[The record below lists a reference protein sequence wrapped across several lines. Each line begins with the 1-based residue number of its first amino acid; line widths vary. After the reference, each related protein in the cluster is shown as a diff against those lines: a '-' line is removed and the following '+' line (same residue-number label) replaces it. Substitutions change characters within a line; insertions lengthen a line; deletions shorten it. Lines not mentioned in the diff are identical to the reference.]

1 MAHRPD
7 TNRKLSMKCWL
18 IVIAIMFVII
28 NLVFYFGFDSSEE
41 SEPLID
47 LDNEDLLNMEK
58 NPDLEEE
65 MTISINP

>member
-1 MAHRPD
+1 MAHKPGPE
-7 TNRKLSMKCWL
+7 RKLSMKTRL
-18 IVIAIMFVII
+18 IFIAIMFVII

-47 LDNEDLLNMEK
+47 LDNENLLNMEK
-58 NPDLEEE
+58 NPDLEQE

>member
-1 MAHRPD
+1 MAHRPES
-7 TNRKLSMKCWL
+7 NKKLSMKTRL
-18 IVIAIMFVII
+18 IFIAIMFVII

-47 LDNEDLLNMEK
+47 IDEKNLLNFEK
-58 NPDLEEE
+58 NPDLEQE

>member
-7 TNRKLSMKCWL
+7 TNRKLSMKTRL

-47 LDNEDLLNMEK
+47 LDNENLLNMEK

>member
-1 MAHRPD
+1 MAHKPGPQ
-7 TNRKLSMKCWL
+7 RKLSMKTRL
-18 IVIAIMFVII
+18 IFIAIMFVII

-41 SEPLID
+41 SESLIGA
-47 LDNEDLLNMEK
+47 DNENLLNIEK

>member
-7 TNRKLSMKCWL
+7 TNRKMSMKTRL
-18 IVIAIMFVII
+18 IIIAIMFVII

-47 LDNEDLLNMEK
+47 LDHEDLLNMEK
-58 NPDLEEE
+58 NSDLKQEI
-65 MTISINP
+65 TISINP